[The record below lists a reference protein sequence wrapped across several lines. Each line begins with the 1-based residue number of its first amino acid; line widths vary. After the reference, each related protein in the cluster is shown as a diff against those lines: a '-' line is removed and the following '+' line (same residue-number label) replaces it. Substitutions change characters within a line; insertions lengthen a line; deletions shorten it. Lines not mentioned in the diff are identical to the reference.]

1 MAKKSTIPRE
11 WLRSHQ
17 KDDSLLDG
25 VAVSALASE
34 VLRLR
39 QEVATRD
46 AQLGRGAPPVA
57 PSEPEPAGPAE
68 AEDDAEAT
76 ALYQALE
83 YLDRHGLACLWL
95 NREQRKVPLLATYTL
110 SRVIAEHAQSIK
122 REIAACAINADVKH
136 EAIGSPL
143 AAELLMAVQGSYHR
157 ALQPT
162 LDEAN
167 SLLEALR
174 QVGNVFVPEAQGQT
188 DYGQPAYP
196 SASQENAVAADMARA
211 REKTASQNISGEK
224 AWDLGNSNKPALELH
239 FPPASGEKAWDL
251 GKSKKSKP

>member
-25 VAVSALASE
+25 VAVGALASE

-46 AQLGRGAPPVA
+46 AQLEALAPLNFESATRVELASAA
-57 PSEPEPAGPAE
+57 PEPAE

-83 YLDRHGLACLWL
+83 YLDRYGLACLWL
-95 NREQRKVPLLATYTL
+95 NREQRKVSLLEADAL
-110 SRVIAEHAQSIK
+110 AAAIADHADRLQQAQQTTPEVP
-122 REIAACAINADVKH
+122 RES
-136 EAIGSPL
+136 IGSPL
-143 AAELLMAVQGSYHR
+143 AAELYMAVRGSYLQ
-157 ALQPT
+157 ALQPSI
-162 LDEAN
+162 DEAFVLVA
-167 SLLEALR
+167 SLQPFRRKEAPDPT
-174 QVGNVFVPEAQGQT
+174 VPVDA
-188 DYGQPAYP
+188 
-196 SASQENAVAADMARA
+196 NAVASDMARA
-211 REKTASQNISGEK
+211 REKKAAFDYSQKLPI
-224 AWDLGNSNKPALELH
+224 
-239 FPPASGEKAWDL
+239 SGEKAWDL